1 MRLQWSQQYALVYAV
16 LQLPKALQMQK
27 TRSKMFSCTYFSI
40 IFIYHPRNL
49 QLAATIWPCK
59 AAKASKKMPLARLA
73 SNRIL
78 FPARQRKSN
87 LLHHTFLPPSSRVYI
102 IWEIRKKQFFSRLS
116 HQKLAFLYTIMGI
129 RGRRKPTHR
138 KGQTVTGNVSSHGG
152 PLWLLLWLV
161 FGCQATHREGF

>member
-1 MRLQWSQQYALVYAV
+1 MLFYRIPSLANAAIKSL
-16 LQLPKALQMQK
+16 
-27 TRSKMFSCTYFSI
+27 SKMFSCTYFCNT
-40 IFIYHPRNL
+40 FIYHPRNL
-49 QLAATIWPCK
+49 QLAATIWPSK

-138 KGQTVTGNVSSHGG
+138 KGQTVTGNVSSLGG
-152 PLWLLLWLV
+152 PLWLV
-161 FGCQATHREGF
+161 FGCQATHRGLLYLSIFNTKISLA